1 MGKGITNPFET
12 RFQPLIDDIDG
23 ERKKLATYAHAV
35 LVPHKSLAKLLKV
48 LDGLCP
54 ACYELLAML
63 LATKLRR
70 GQEEEGLGMA
80 LHGQVRGPP

>member
-35 LVPHKSLAKLLKV
+35 PHESLAKLSKA

-54 ACYELLAML
+54 ACCELLAML

-70 GQEEEGLGMA
+70 GREGEGLGMA